1 MVSVTIDW
9 KFHISARLDSAA
21 SHLAYWCTIAPP
33 DIGRISLCNIHI
45 HAGIDIS
52 LLMSCSVILYFVMHP
67 ANVIIQHISSSLPS
81 TTSLTWRNNPG
92 IAEMKAMDCSA
103 NNGLE
108 KMSGSQ
114 ELSGAYKSLR
124 LHIYLSV
131 FLSFSLYQAE
141 RVHRVKW
148 WATKIPP
155 ANWRMPLQGT
165 TEGCDARVSLIPLI
179 RWHGTQNKRSSNPHC
194 TERQALLPSCHAGP
208 RNISQALSSPF
219 KYPFILHS
227 CAPRTTV

>member
-1 MVSVTIDW
+1 MVSVAIDW

-33 DIGRISLCNIHI
+33 DIGRISLSNIHI
-45 HAGIDIS
+45 HTGIDIS

-124 LHIYLSV
+124 LHIYLSL
-131 FLSFSLYQAE
+131 FLSFSLDQAE

-165 TEGCDARVSLIPLI
+165 TEGCDNIFNPLDQMTWNTEQKVLKSPLHWAAGTVTKLPCWPKEHIP
-179 RWHGTQNKRSSNPHC
+179 G
-194 TERQALLPSCHAGP
+194 
-208 RNISQALSSPF
+208 F
-219 KYPFILHS
+219 KLHF
-227 CAPRTTV
+227 